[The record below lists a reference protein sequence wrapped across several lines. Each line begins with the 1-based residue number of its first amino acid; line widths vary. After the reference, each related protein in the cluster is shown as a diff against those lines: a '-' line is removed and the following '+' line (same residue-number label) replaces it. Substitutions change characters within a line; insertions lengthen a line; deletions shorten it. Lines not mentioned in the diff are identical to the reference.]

1 MTRRALIGVLAV
13 VAAGAAAGLIW
24 FFVAGN
30 VGDPTPVTAPPITSE
45 SPPAPETTVEA
56 PVTTATP
63 GDDATG
69 RDEEAEDS
77 SAGSATEP
85 SEADDTDEGEG
96 SQEEADETVG
106 EPVDSPGVVE
116 LEFSGGTEARF
127 SIYEDLRG
135 EPFTV
140 VGVTTEVV
148 GRVRVDPSDLSRSE
162 MGEILINARTFATDS
177 SNRDRAIRGPILAAE
192 QYEFITFRPAE
203 ITGLSGAAEDGGEYT
218 FSVAGELT
226 VREITRPVTFAVVA
240 RWSAEGRLEGSASA
254 TVLRSDFELA
264 VPSVPFVANVGD
276 EVGLELAFTAA
287 RAGLG

>member
-1 MTRRALIGVLAV
+1 MTRKALIGVLAV
-13 VAAGAAAGLIW
+13 VAAGAASGLIW

-45 SPPAPETTVEA
+45 SPPTPETTVEA

-63 GDDATG
+63 ADDATG

-77 SAGSATEP
+77 LAESATEAA
-85 SEADDTDEGEG
+85 EADDTDEGEG
-96 SQEEADETVG
+96 SQEEADQTVE
-106 EPVDSPGVVE
+106 EPVDSPDVVE
-116 LEFSGGTEARF
+116 LEFSEGTEARF

-140 VGVTTEVV
+140 VGATTEVV
-148 GRVRVDPSDLSRSE
+148 GRVRVDPSDLSLSEDGGDPHQRPYLRHRLLQPGSSHTGSDPGRGTVRVHRLPPGRDHRSV
-162 MGEILINARTFATDS
+162 
-177 SNRDRAIRGPILAAE
+177 
-192 QYEFITFRPAE
+192 
-203 ITGLSGAAEDGGEYT
+203 GAAEDGGEYT

-240 RWSAEGRLEGSASA
+240 RWSADGRLEGLASA

-264 VPSVPFVANVGD
+264 VPSVPSWPMWRTKSDWNWPS
-276 EVGLELAFTAA
+276 
-287 RAGLG
+287 RRLGPG